1 MADRELLRR
10 IPKIDVLLAQDALAR
25 LCDTMPYEQVRSF
38 ARSWVDDL
46 RADVL
51 AGRAQSVPDAAQ
63 AAEDVASRLSRRGRF
78 HLKRVVNAT
87 GIVLHTN
94 LGRAPLGEAVSNHVA
109 QVARGYCNLEYNLE
123 QGRRGS
129 RYAHVEELIC
139 ELTGAE
145 AACVVNNNAGAVFL
159 VLDTLCKGEAV
170 AISRGELVE
179 IGGSFRVPDIMARSG
194 ARLIEVGTTN
204 KTHVRDYE
212 DAIRD
217 GGATTLLKVHT
228 SNFVMRGFTESV
240 SVPELARVAAAQDP
254 RPLVIYDAGAA
265 LLVPPVSVGIPSALS
280 VRAALEEGADVVS
293 FSGDKLVGSAQAGI
307 IVGRRD
313 LVEKIKRNQLCRMLR
328 VDKLSLAALEMTF
341 QTCLNPAR
349 AIEEVPTLHMLS
361 LGRPEC
367 RERVVRVR
375 ACLEEEFPAEWFD
388 VVEVKDEAGG
398 GSLPGVELPGAALS
412 LRVDGLSAD
421 ELERGLRAQTVP
433 VITRVRDDA
442 VLLSGRTLQDG
453 DEKLVRTAL
462 GAVVRARTG
471 RGGAA

>member
-51 AGRAQSVPDAAQ
+51 AGRAQSVPDAAR

-240 SVPELARVAAAQDP
+240 SVPELARIAAAQDP

-328 VDKLSLAALEMTF
+328 VDKALSRGPGDDVPDLSEPRARNRGGPDAAHALAWA
-341 QTCLNPAR
+341 PGVPRARRAR
-349 AIEEVPTLHMLS
+349 ARVPGGGVS
-361 LGRPEC
+361 RG
-367 RERVVRVR
+367 VVR
-375 ACLEEEFPAEWFD
+375 
-388 VVEVKDEAGG
+388 
-398 GSLPGVELPGAALS
+398 
-412 LRVDGLSAD
+412 
-421 ELERGLRAQTVP
+421 RGR
-433 VITRVRDDA
+433 
-442 VLLSGRTLQDG
+442 G
-453 DEKLVRTAL
+453 K
-462 GAVVRARTG
+462 G
-471 RGGAA
+471 RGGRRLAPGRGASGRGAVASRRRPFGRRA